1 MHQEQKKKYL
11 SIKEMGQRRGVSSK
25 TLRYYDS
32 IGIFKADYVD
42 PDTGYRYYDPQ
53 QYEKL
58 GTILELRSL
67 NFSLNEI
74 KGYFTERNM
83 KKSVDMLKEH
93 YKLLEEAASPRPR
106 RAGETR
112 ARR

>member
-1 MHQEQKKKYL
+1 MKRAKWRLNRSLLTKRGIHYEPGTKKKYL
-11 SIKEMGQRRGVSSK
+11 SIKEMGQRRGISSK

-83 KKSVDMLKEH
+83 KNLWIC
-93 YKLLEEAASPRPR
+93 
-106 RAGETR
+106 
-112 ARR
+112 

>member
-1 MHQEQKKKYL
+1 MKRAKWRLNRSLLTKRGIHYGSETKKEISFHKRNG
-11 SIKEMGQRRGVSSK
+11 SKARCFFK

-83 KKSVDMLKEH
+83 KNLWIC
-93 YKLLEEAASPRPR
+93 
-106 RAGETR
+106 
-112 ARR
+112 

>member
-1 MHQEQKKKYL
+1 MDQKLKKKYL
-11 SIKEMGQRRGVSSK
+11 SIKEMGQKRGVSSK

-42 PDTGYRYYDPQ
+42 PETGYRYYDPQ

-74 KGYFTERNM
+74 KEYFTERNM

-93 YKLLEEAASPRPR
+93 YKLLKR
-106 RAGETR
+106 RYVANKGW
-112 ARR
+112 RRLSKKK